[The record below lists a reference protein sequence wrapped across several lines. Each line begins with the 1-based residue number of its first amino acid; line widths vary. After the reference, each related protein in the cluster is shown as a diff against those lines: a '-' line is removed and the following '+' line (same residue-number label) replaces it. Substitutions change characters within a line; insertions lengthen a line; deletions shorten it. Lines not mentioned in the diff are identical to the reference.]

1 MCLALS
7 KSNRILDISKN
18 FCGFTTLPI
27 TERSF
32 ECPDARDSG
41 IEKEFRMKKL
51 IIAGIIA
58 IYFLSISAF
67 AQVRPTGSANNHSN
81 ASRETPAPNQDAAR
95 TGETANICVPTLTT
109 ATVRPMTSGSNFAW
123 GNAPLG
129 NSVERPRIAG
139 ATTRSNAPAVNNS
152 SAPTTAPTI
161 STAPTQTYRVGVG
174 DILDIQI
181 PDSLSSR
188 STLYTVLPGGLLDY
202 PLATGPLP
210 IAGLTVDAIAQRLR
224 SSIKVLDNP
233 EIKVKVRDYSS
244 HSVKVIGFVSNPGDK
259 VLRREA
265 VPVYVVL
272 AEAMPLNDAA
282 CVTIV
287 RNGKDVATLNLR
299 DTSASAQ
306 LVIDGDVLKVSGE
319 AAATAEFFFA
329 GGEVNA
335 PGQKAFHSGLTLT
348 QAILAAGG
356 TSRNAGTTVRVSR
369 QSADGRL
376 SSTEF
381 NLRNI
386 QTGKSPDPLIQK
398 GDRIEVSRNEV
409 R

>member
-1 MCLALS
+1 
-7 KSNRILDISKN
+7 
-18 FCGFTTLPI
+18 
-27 TERSF
+27 
-32 ECPDARDSG
+32 
-41 IEKEFRMKKL
+41 MKKL

-58 IYFLSISAF
+58 ICFLSISAF
-67 AQVRPTGSANNHSN
+67 AQVRPTRSANNHSN
-81 ASRETPAPNQDAAR
+81 TSREVPAPNQDGSRAQ
-95 TGETANICVPTLTT
+95 ETANICEPTLTT
-109 ATVRPMTSGSNFAW
+109 SAVPPLATNSNFVW
-123 GNAPLG
+123 GNAPIG
-129 NSVERPRIAG
+129 NSVERPGIAG
-139 ATTRSNAPAVNNS
+139 AVAKSNPPAVNTS
-152 SAPTTAPTI
+152 TAPTV

-174 DILDIQI
+174 DILDVQI
-181 PDSLSSR
+181 PDSLSNR

-202 PLATGPLP
+202 PLAGAPLP

-224 SSIKVLDNP
+224 SNIKVLDSP
-233 EIKVKVRDYSS
+233 DIKVTVRDYSS

-272 AEAMPLNDAA
+272 SEAMPLNDAV

-287 RNGKDVATLNLR
+287 RNGKALTTIYLR
-299 DTSASAQ
+299 DTSATAQ
-306 LVIDGDVLKVSGE
+306 LVMDGDVLKVSGE
-319 AAATAEFFFA
+319 TAAPAEFFFA
-329 GGEVNA
+329 GGDINA
-335 PGQKAFHSGLTLT
+335 PGQKAFHLGLTLT

-356 TSRNAGTTVRVSR
+356 TSRNAGATVRVSR

-386 QTGKSPDPLIQK
+386 QTGKVPDPLIQK
-398 GDRIEVSRNEV
+398 GDRIEVIRNEV